1 MMYESSQRNPYGFNM
16 MGTHMI
22 TNVSSE
28 SGNGVANRCELYGLV
43 AQLVEHSTV
52 NRIVEGSI
60 PSQTSIASIFIPFA
74 KSGQR
79 LKTCP
84 SGQAEDLKIRIMVR

>member
-1 MMYESSQRNPYGFNM
+1 MMCESSQRSPYGFKM

-28 SGNGVANRCELYGLV
+28 SGNGVANYCGLV
-43 AQLVEHSTV
+43 AQTVEHSTV

-60 PSQTSIASIFIPFA
+60 PSQTSIASIFFAPFA

-84 SGQAEDLKIRIMVR
+84 SGQAEDLKIRNLVR